1 MLLLAQSGPLQ
12 QPGDAAAINSA
23 EVGSLQV
30 DGRQLLRSAASNLFN
45 SNPLHA
51 SARLTVQMFDQKI
64 EAQGQYWQLGQG
76 SASAR
81 LEFVYGDPKQPQSV
95 LQICHRGFYYRFQSK
110 LGQPE
115 LQIADLAQIADVD
128 QNQLVANRQTW
139 MSTGGLSNLMEQ
151 LATNFEFGTVES
163 GQIGQTP
170 CWRLRGGWNQDRLR
184 ELLTGQ
190 VKSTLIQ
197 KQILW
202 DQLPKQIPH
211 SCEVLLGGDDYFP
224 LFPYRVSYFQRQ
236 EGTTKPQEVAVMV
249 LEFFEVDREAAV
261 PEEQFQVRTDTMLP
275 IDLSRHFT
283 DRVRRLEQLPRS
295 AGQEK
300 HWQTIR

>member
-1 MLLLAQSGPLQ
+1 
-12 QPGDAAAINSA
+12 
-23 EVGSLQV
+23 
-30 DGRQLLRSAASNLFN
+30 
-45 SNPLHA
+45 
-51 SARLTVQMFDQKI
+51 
-64 EAQGQYWQLGQG
+64 
-76 SASAR
+76 
-81 LEFVYGDPKQPQSV
+81 
-95 LQICHRGFYYRFQSK
+95 
-110 LGQPE
+110 
-115 LQIADLAQIADVD
+115 
-128 QNQLVANRQTW
+128 
-139 MSTGGLSNLMEQ
+139 
-151 LATNFEFGTVES
+151 
-163 GQIGQTP
+163 
-170 CWRLRGGWNQDRLR
+170 LR

-236 EGTTKPQEVAVMV
+236 VGTTKPQEVAVMV

-300 HWQTIR
+300 HRQTIR